1 MKLCVDLLYL
11 VMSLLAQPE
20 VAPSAEAPVAL
31 GGFPSLCA
39 ACLSSCSSNLTEYR
53 ALAAANLFKTEAEPH
68 SNFLSGFFL
77 GGGSSAASLRGVMCS
92 SWLAPA
98 PNSDVSV
105 LATNPAATVGAEEI
119 RNSYRQQKPRR
130 TAFAGSV
137 AAPACCGDLVGG

>member
-1 MKLCVDLLYL
+1 
-11 VMSLLAQPE
+11 MSLLALPK

-31 GGFPSLCA
+31 GGLPSLCA

-53 ALAAANLFKTEAEPH
+53 ALVAANLFKTEAEPH
-68 SNFLSGFFL
+68 SNFLSGFFW
-77 GGGSSAASLRGVMCS
+77 GGSSAASVRGVMCS

-119 RNSYRQQKPRR
+119 RKSYRQQKPRR
-130 TAFAGSV
+130 TAFAGIV
-137 AAPACCGDLVGG
+137 AAPAR